1 MGTSFRH
8 SRILQKEATMKIH
21 RTTRL
26 TLAIVTFLGIACAFA
41 LGDTLFAAEGPA
53 SSSQCIKC
61 HTDLKKMDS
70 YGAASAG
77 GAAAI
82 AG

>member
-1 MGTSFRH
+1 M
-8 SRILQKEATMKIH
+8 
-21 RTTRL
+21 RTNKRSRL
-26 TLAIVTFLGIACAFA
+26 TLAVIIGIACAF
-41 LGDTLFAAEGPA
+41 GVVGNLFAAEGP
-53 SSSQCIKC
+53 SSSSACIKC
-61 HTDLKKMDS
+61 HTDLEKMDS

>member
-1 MGTSFRH
+1 
-8 SRILQKEATMKIH
+8 MKTH
-21 RTTRL
+21 RRTRL
-26 TLAIVTFLGIACAFA
+26 TLAAITFLGIACAFG
-41 LGDTLFAAEGPA
+41 LGGKLFAAEGPA
-53 SSSQCIKC
+53 SSSECIKC

>member
-1 MGTSFRH
+1 MRT
-8 SRILQKEATMKIH
+8 H
-21 RTTRL
+21 RGTRL
-26 TLAIVTFLGIACAFA
+26 TLAAITFLGVAFA
-41 LGDTLFAAEGPA
+41 FGFGGKLFGAEEPA
-53 SSSQCIKC
+53 SSTECINC

>member
-1 MGTSFRH
+1 MRTGRRTSV
-8 SRILQKEATMKIH
+8 
-21 RTTRL
+21 
-26 TLAIVTFLGIACAFA
+26 TLAVITFLGLAFTFG
-41 LGDTLFAAEGPA
+41 LRGTVFAAEGTA
-53 SSSQCIKC
+53 SSSECIKC

>member
-1 MGTSFRH
+1 MR
-8 SRILQKEATMKIH
+8 IH
-21 RTTRL
+21 RSR
-26 TLAIVTFLGIACAFA
+26 LAIAAIVFLTVALAFG
-41 LGDTLFAAEGPA
+41 LGAKLFAADETA
-53 SSSQCIKC
+53 SSSECIKC
-61 HTDLKKMDS
+61 HTDLDKMDS

>member
-1 MGTSFRH
+1 
-8 SRILQKEATMKIH
+8 MKKKSKM
-21 RTTRL
+21 
-26 TLAIVTFLGIACAFA
+26 TLVSIALPGIAFA
-41 LGDTLFAAEGPA
+41 LALGGTPFAAGEVA
-53 SSSQCIKC
+53 SGSECIKC
-61 HTDLKKMDS
+61 HTDLDKMDS

>member
-1 MGTSFRH
+1 
-8 SRILQKEATMKIH
+8 MKTQ
-21 RTTRL
+21 RRSRL
-26 TLAIVTFLGIACAFA
+26 TLAVIIGIACAFG
-41 LGDTLFAAEGPA
+41 LIGNLFAAGEP
-53 SSSQCIKC
+53 SSSSACIKC
-61 HTDLKKMDS
+61 HTDLEKMDS

>member
-1 MGTSFRH
+1 M
-8 SRILQKEATMKIH
+8 
-21 RTTRL
+21 RTKRRTGL
-26 TLAIVTFLGIACAFA
+26 TIAAITFLGIACAFSPGGM
-41 LGDTLFAAEGPA
+41 LSAAEAPA
-53 SSSQCIKC
+53 SSGECIKC

>member
-1 MGTSFRH
+1 MRNH
-8 SRILQKEATMKIH
+8 SR
-21 RTTRL
+21 TRL
-26 TLAIVTFLGIACAFA
+26 TLAAITLLGIACAFGLQGNA
-41 LGDTLFAAEGPA
+41 FGAEGLA
-53 SSSQCIKC
+53 SSSECIKC

>member
-1 MGTSFRH
+1 MSTYNG
-8 SRILQKEATMKIH
+8 
-21 RTTRL
+21 TRL
-26 TLAIVTFLGIACAFA
+26 SLGVIAFLSIACA
-41 LGDTLFAAEGPA
+41 LGLSGKLFAAGKPP
-53 SSSQCIKC
+53 SSSECIKC
-61 HTDLKKMDS
+61 HTDLNKMDS

>member
-1 MGTSFRH
+1 MR
-8 SRILQKEATMKIH
+8 IH
-21 RTTRL
+21 RRTRL
-26 TLAIVTFLGIACAFA
+26 TIAAMMFLVIIFAF
-41 LGDTLFAAEGPA
+41 GPGVRLFAAEEAP
-53 SSSQCIKC
+53 SSSECIKC
-61 HTDLKKMDS
+61 HTDLNRMDS

>member
-1 MGTSFRH
+1 MNKH
-8 SRILQKEATMKIH
+8 SRAT
-21 RTTRL
+21 L
-26 TLAIVTFLGIACAFA
+26 VSFTLMGIAFAFA
-41 LGDTLFAAEGPA
+41 FGGMPCAADEGA
-53 SSSQCIKC
+53 SSACIKC
-61 HTDLKKMDS
+61 HTDLEKMDS